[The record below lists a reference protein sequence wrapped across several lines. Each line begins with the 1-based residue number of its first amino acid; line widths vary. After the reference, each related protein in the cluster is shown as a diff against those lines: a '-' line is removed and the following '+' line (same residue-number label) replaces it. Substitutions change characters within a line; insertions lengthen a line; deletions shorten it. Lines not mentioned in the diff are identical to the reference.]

1 MKLPDYPAL
10 AALPELRKALSAAG
24 AAVLS
29 APAGSGKTTTIPLA
43 LLNDDWLGGKRIVL
57 LEPRRV
63 AARAAAA
70 RMASLL
76 GETVGQTVGYQ
87 IRFERRIS
95 AQTRIEVLTEGLLAR
110 RLQSDPEL
118 PGVGLVIF
126 DEFHERSLDAELAL
140 ALTLDARA
148 NLNPALRVL
157 VMSATLDTRRVADL
171 LGNAPVA
178 EASGQLYPVDIRYA
192 PPRAGEALD
201 ASVANAVL
209 RALDE
214 TAGDILCFLPGARE
228 IHGAERRLAERARA
242 TAIYP
247 LYGDLSSAQQD
258 AALRP
263 DKAGRRK
270 VILATNLA
278 QTSLTVEG
286 VTTVVDSG
294 YVRVARFDLGA
305 GANRLDT
312 ERVSR
317 ASADQR
323 TGRAG
328 RLAPGVCYRLWSS
341 EQHGRLAAHDT
352 PEILAADLTRFA
364 LELAAWGHA
373 SPAGL
378 ALLDAPPESNWRY
391 ARELLE
397 ALAALD
403 RQGQITAHGRELVR
417 LPTSPRLAHMLL
429 LAKREKLEATAA
441 WIAALLGERGGSSV
455 DLADMF
461 GSVRNGRAESG
472 LTRRVRESAQ
482 QLLRL
487 IDADTRTPSPNPSHE
502 GRGKKNIPPHGGR
515 GKKNIPSH
523 EGRGKKNVPPH
534 GGRGKNNVP
543 SPLVGEGQGGG
554 DDSIGRI
561 VSWAY
566 PERIARRREGI
577 RGQKEVAFL
586 CADGGEARLPETDAL
601 ARSPWLAIAHWDPG
615 PPRKIRSAAALS
627 EHEVRADHASR
638 MTREPVI
645 HWNAQTEAVVAQEQ
659 EQLGAIVLNARP
671 LREAG
676 DATRSAMLEGIRSLG
691 LVCLP
696 WTEPARQWQAR
707 VLSLRAWR
715 PNENWQDVTDT
726 ALRASL
732 EQWLG
737 PHLHGI
743 TRRTQLAQLDL
754 PAILNAQLDYPQQQ
768 ALARLAPTHITVPS
782 GHRHALQYKPPAP
795 PALEV
800 RLQEMFGCADTP
812 AVNDGR
818 VKVVL
823 HLLSPARRP
832 IAVTQDLAGFWA
844 RGYLDVKKDMKGRYP
859 KHPWPDDPLKVAAT
873 TRAKPRSAR

>member
-10 AALPELRKALSAAG
+10 AALPALRKALGGAGMAMLAAP
-24 AAVLS
+24 
-29 APAGSGKTTTIPLA
+29 PASGKTTTIPLA
-43 LLNDDWLGGKRIVL
+43 LLSEPWLAGKRIVM

-76 GETVGQTVGYQ
+76 GESVGQTVGYH
-87 IRFERRIS
+87 IRFERRTS
-95 AQTRIEVLTEGLLAR
+95 NATRVEVLTEGLLAR
-110 RLQSDPEL
+110 RLQGDPEL

-126 DEFHERSLDAELAL
+126 DEFHERSLDADLAL

-157 VMSATLDTRRVADL
+157 VMSATLDTERVATL
-171 LGNAPVA
+171 LGNASIIKAV
-178 EASGQLYPVDIRYA
+178 GQLFPVDVRYA

-201 ASVANAVL
+201 ASLASAVL

-214 TAGDILCFLPGARE
+214 TEGDILAFLPGARE
-228 IHGAERRLAERARA
+228 IHGAERRLTERGRA
-242 TAIYP
+242 AAIYP
-247 LYGDLSSAQQD
+247 LYGELSSAAQD

-263 DKAGRRK
+263 DPAGRRK

-323 TGRAG
+323 AGRAG
-328 RLAPGVCYRLWSS
+328 RLGPGVCYRLWSM
-341 EQHGRLAAHDT
+341 EQHGRLKTHDT
-352 PEILAADLTRFA
+352 PELLMADLTRFA
-364 LELAAWGHA
+364 LELAAWGA
-373 SPAGL
+373 GSPSAL
-378 ALLDAPPESNWRY
+378 ALLDQPPASTWDY
-391 ARELLE
+391 ARELLH
-397 ALAALD
+397 ALGALEEKD
-403 RQGQITAHGRELVR
+403 RITPHGRELVR
-417 LPTSPRLAHMLL
+417 LPAAPRRAHMLL
-429 LAKREKLEATAA
+429 EARRHGLAEPAA
-441 WIAALLGERGGSSV
+441 WTAALLDERSASTA
-455 DLADMF
+455 DLAELV
-461 GSVRNGRAESG
+461 SAVRKGRADPG

-487 IDADTRTPSPNPSHE
+487 VDEPDIRAPSPNPFHK
-502 GRGKKNIPPHGGR
+502 GRGKSENTPTQTLPH
-515 GKKNIPSH
+515 
-523 EGRGKKNVPPH
+523 
-534 GGRGKNNVP
+534 
-543 SPLVGEGQGGG
+543 QGGG
-554 DDSIGRI
+554 NKNESDAAVGRI
-561 VSWAY
+561 VGWAY
-566 PERIARRREGI
+566 PERIACRREGA

-586 CADGGEARLPETDAL
+586 CVDGGEARLPETDSL
-601 ARSPWLAIAHWDPG
+601 ARSSWLAIAHWDPG

-627 EHEVRADHASR
+627 ERELREDHAAR
-638 MTREPVI
+638 IKRAPRVR
-645 HWNAQTEAVVAQEQ
+645 WDAQAEAVVAEEQ
-659 EQLGAIVLNARP
+659 ERLGAIVLAARP
-671 LREAG
+671 LRDAEEAIR
-676 DATRSAMLEGIRSLG
+676 AAMLEGIRGLG
-691 LVCLP
+691 LDCLP
-696 WTEPARQWQAR
+696 RTEAARQWQAR
-707 VLSLRAWR
+707 VMSLRAWR
-715 PNENWQDVTDT
+715 PAENWPEVNDA
-726 ALRASL
+726 ALLSALAS
-732 EQWLG
+732 WLAPYLDG
-737 PHLHGI
+737 V
-743 TRRTQLAQLDL
+743 TRRTHLAQLDL
-754 PAILNAQLDYPQQQ
+754 PGILNAMLEYPQQQ

-782 GHRHALQYKPPAP
+782 GHRHALHYKPPEP

-800 RLQEMFGCADTP
+800 KLQEMFGCTDTP
-812 AVNDGR
+812 TVNDGR